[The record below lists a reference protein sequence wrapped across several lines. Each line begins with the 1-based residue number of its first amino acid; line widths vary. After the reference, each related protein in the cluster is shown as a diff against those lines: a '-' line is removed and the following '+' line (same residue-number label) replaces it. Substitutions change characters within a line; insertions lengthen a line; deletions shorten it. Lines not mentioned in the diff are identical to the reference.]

1 MSEPKFVPKPGQV
14 DYTDIRY
21 APVLDVVVTRS
32 GKILLAKRS
41 ADRRLYPDCWA
52 TIDGFL
58 DDNEAIETKAYE
70 ELREELGM
78 SASAVVSL
86 KRGTIMLEEDPELG
100 KTWLVVPVLAEVNTD
115 KFTLDW
121 EASEARWLEPAEIPN
136 LDLLPGTLDVI
147 GQFFPEVL
155 QST

>member
-1 MSEPKFVPKPGQV
+1 MSEPTFIPKPGQV

-21 APVLDVVVTRS
+21 APVLDVVVTRN

-58 DDNEAIETKAYE
+58 DDKEDVETKALE
-70 ELREELGM
+70 ELSEELGM
-78 SASAVVSL
+78 DSADVVEL
-86 KRGTIMLEEDPELG
+86 KRGNVILHEDPDHA
-100 KTWLVVPVLAEVNTD
+100 KTWLVVPVLAKVKTD
-115 KFTLDW
+115 TFTLDW
-121 EASEARWLEPAEIPN
+121 ESSEARWFEPKDIPG
-136 LDLLPGTLDVI
+136 LDLLSGTLDVI

-155 QST
+155 QS